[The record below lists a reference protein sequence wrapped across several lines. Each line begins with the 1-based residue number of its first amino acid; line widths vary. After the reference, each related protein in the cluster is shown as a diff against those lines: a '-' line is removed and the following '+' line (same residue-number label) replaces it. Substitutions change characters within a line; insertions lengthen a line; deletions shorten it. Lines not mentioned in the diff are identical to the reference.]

1 MKKGLPPDI
10 VLLLM
15 NYLCN
20 QYGRIVWQGKKGEYQ
35 RIPTGVRQGG
45 ILSPMLFK
53 LYMDIWILKEFGQVE
68 KGCQLGPYRL
78 NILAYADDVVILAN
92 NENNLVE
99 LCNAFEER
107 IGDLK
112 LTVNQDKT
120 KCMIFCSHKRKRPKF
135 IDKYEVVDSYKY
147 LGHVILQSL
156 HDESDVELRLNS
168 IYASFNSVFR
178 KFFRKCQ

>member
-20 QYGRIVWQGKKGEYQ
+20 QYGRIIWQGKKGEYQ
-35 RIPTGVRQGG
+35 RIPTGVRQGE

-53 LYMDIWILKEFGQVE
+53 LYMDNILKEFGQVE

-78 NILAYADDVVILAN
+78 NILAYADDVAILAN

-99 LCNAFEER
+99 FCIAFEER
-107 IGDLK
+107 IEDLK
-112 LTVNQDKT
+112 LTVNQD
-120 KCMIFCSHKRKRPKF
+120 
-135 IDKYEVVDSYKY
+135 V
-147 LGHVILQSL
+147 
-156 HDESDVELRLNS
+156 
-168 IYASFNSVFR
+168 
-178 KFFRKCQ
+178 